1 MSESIPG
8 RPLYDHVVE
17 LLARQGRTKSWLAQ
31 RAGVSRVTLENWS
44 KQPKPPQ
51 SATVLAVADA
61 LGMDHDEA
69 LRLAGLIPGGT
80 TIPGGAPTELHEV
93 PSDALVAEI
102 NRLAAELRRRIPG

>member
-17 LLARQGRTKSWLAQ
+17 LLNRQGKTKTWLAQ
-31 RAGVSRVTLENWS
+31 RAGVSRVTIENWT

-61 LGMDHDEA
+61 LGIDHDKA
-69 LRLAGLIPGGT
+69 LRLAGLLPNEPHPLLGPDADLT
-80 TIPGGAPTELHEV
+80 KV
-93 PSDALVAEI
+93 PSDELVAQI
-102 NRLAAELRRRIPG
+102 GRLAAELRRRIPE